1 MKKLFLIAV
10 LLTCSLPAMADH
22 DGHRGGYDHHN
33 RGYDRHGG
41 YYDRHNNYD
50 RHNGSNSSWRYHS
63 GYGWGWSV
71 PIIVGGLIVGYELS
85 QVDQA
90 PVVVQQLPSTT
101 VIQQPAP
108 LMQNCSPWT
117 ETQHPDGT
125 ITRSRTCNQ

>member
-1 MKKLFLIAV
+1 MVIAV
-10 LLTCSLPAMADH
+10 VTIITMGAMIVTVATTIVIITMSAIMALILVGDITL
-22 DGHRGGYDHHN
+22 DL
-33 RGYDRHGG
+33 
-41 YYDRHNNYD
+41 
-50 RHNGSNSSWRYHS
+50 
-63 GYGWGWSV
+63 GWGWSV

-90 PVVVQQLPSTT
+90 PVVVQQQPSTT